1 MNFTATGQTGLPS
14 PIRGGK
20 RVPSTSCAEPG
31 SRLFVGAAG
40 GDQVTAQEQMT
51 QAAAV
56 HAIPGAPIVALRS
69 GRGRRGPVGFKGIEA
84 GFGGRG
90 RNVG

>member
-1 MNFTATGQTGLPS
+1 MNFTASGQAGPPGPS
-14 PIRGGK
+14 RGG
-20 RVPSTSCAEPG
+20 RRDPAASCAEPG

-40 GDQVTAQEQMT
+40 GDHVTAQEQMT

-56 HAIPGAPIVALRS
+56 RAIPGAPIVVLRS
-69 GRGRRGPVGFKGIEA
+69 DRGWTRPVGFKGIEA